1 MEGTL
6 TMRVRLVV
14 LTLLAALAS
23 TAPASA
29 APGVVQDLPGCRT
42 ATLPAN
48 DDDSTAAVPLGF
60 TANMFDRSFDSV
72 FVNNNGNVTVSGPL
86 SEFTPFDFRETGDPI
101 IAPFFADVDT
111 RGDASGLVHYGQ
123 IANFNGVKA
132 FCVIWDH
139 VGYFGS
145 HDDKLNTFQLIIV
158 DRGVDGIDLIANYD
172 SITWETGDAS
182 DGENGFG
189 GVPAIAGYAAGDG
202 DAAHA
207 LIAPGSFT
215 SGGLLDSNATT
226 SLAGHSTPNQPA
238 GRYVFQLRQTPP
250 TGARLTG
257 LVTTPDDDPA
267 AGALVQACRTGGT
280 CVSRTAGSDG
290 RYTVSNLPAGD
301 YTVTAFPGPDTQAA
315 STTVTGVALSG
326 TATTTQD
333 IQLGE
338 LPPPPPD
345 GTTITNIGESEDGL
359 PVAYWEDPLVL
370 VTQGCA
376 GGTAAYQVV
385 LEGRSVRN
393 GALTESPA
401 GSGTY
406 RGTIAPLAPD
416 HGDGI
421 IRVTFTCPGTP
432 ADPVEF
438 GIYIDPS
445 GVVNDKDGNPLEGAT
460 VRLFR
465 SASAAGPFFPVPNG
479 SAIMS
484 PSNRRNPDESRADGR
499 FGWDV
504 VAGFYVVTAAKD
516 GCVSAADP
524 AQEEA
529 RTIVMTIPPPV
540 TDLDLRLDCTTPE
553 DPGDGGGGDG
563 GGGGGGTTAPPVL
576 GPTGPPATPTVAP
589 RKLASVGKV
598 ALRKGKLQVSV
609 ACARSARTA
618 CAGAVTAKLGRKTIA
633 KRSYKGLKPGASK
646 RLAIKLSK
654 AGRKAVAKVKRGK
667 KFKIAVT
674 VTVRDAAGKGATAR
688 RTVSLRR

>member
-1 MEGTL
+1 
-6 TMRVRLVV
+6 MRVRLVV
-14 LTLLAALAS
+14 LTLLAALAAA
-23 TAPASA
+23 APASA
-29 APGVVQDLPGCRT
+29 APGVVQELQGCRT
-42 ATLPAN
+42 ASLPAN
-48 DDDSTAAVPLGF
+48 DDGSTVAVPLGF
-60 TANMFDRSFDSV
+60 TANMFDRSFSSV
-72 FVNNNGNVTVSGPL
+72 FVNNNGNVTVSGAL

-123 IANFNGVKA
+123 VADFGGAKA

-158 DRGVDGIDLIANYD
+158 DRGVDGIDLVANYD

-182 DGENGFG
+182 EGENGFG

-207 LIAPGSFT
+207 LIAPGSF
-215 SGGLLDSNATT
+215 SAGGLLDSNATT
-226 SLAGHSTPNQPA
+226 SLAGHSTPGQPA
-238 GRYVFQLRQTPP
+238 GRYIFQLRQSPP

-257 LVTTPDDDPA
+257 IVTTPDDDPA
-267 AGALVQACRTGGT
+267 AGALVQACRTGGG

-301 YTVTAFPGPDTQAA
+301 YTVTAFPGPATSSS
-315 STTVTGVALSG
+315 STTVTGVALAG
-326 TATTTQD
+326 TATTTKD
-333 IQLGE
+333 IQLGP

-359 PVAYWEDPLVL
+359 PVAFWDDPLAL

-376 GGTAAYQVV
+376 GGTAAYQIV
-385 LEGRSVRN
+385 LEGRSVRT

-401 GSGTY
+401 GSGTF

-416 HGDGI
+416 NGDGI
-421 IRVTFTCPGTP
+421 IRVTFTCPGAP
-432 ADPVEF
+432 EDPVEF

-465 SASAAGPFFPVPNG
+465 SASAAGPFFAVPNG

-504 VAGFYVVTAAKD
+504 VAGFYVVTVTKE

-524 AQEEA
+524 AQEAA
-529 RTIVMTIPPPV
+529 RTAVMTIPPPV
-540 TDLDLRLDCTTPE
+540 TDLDLRLDCPADPE
-553 DPGDGGGGDG
+553 PEPEPPGGDG
-563 GGGGGGTTAPPVL
+563 GGGGITTTPILAPA
-576 GPTGPPATPTVAP
+576 GPPATTTVAP

-598 ALRKGKLQVSV
+598 ALRKGKLLVPV
-609 ACARSARTA
+609 ACAKTARTA

-633 KRSYKGLKPGASK
+633 KGNYKGLKPGATK
-646 RLAIKLSK
+646 RLALKLSK

-667 KFKIAVT
+667 RFKVAVT
-674 VTVRDAAGKGATAR
+674 VTVRDAAGRGATAK